1 MKRFF
6 ILILLIVGFTMTQ
19 AKAETTAFDFIF
31 EDIDG
36 EELPLS
42 KFTGKT
48 VMVVNTASYC
58 GFTKQYDALQAV
70 WAKYRDRG
78 LIVLGVPSNDF
89 GQQEPGTEKEIK
101 EFCEVNFNINFP
113 MTQKE
118 VVSGKN
124 AHPFYQW
131 ARKELGFVA
140 APKWNFHKYL
150 IDGNGKL
157 VDWFATTTKPDAP
170 KVIAAIEKS
179 LGR

>member
-19 AKAETTAFDFIF
+19 AKAETTAFDFTF

-36 EELPLS
+36 KELPLS

-118 VVSGKN
+118 VVSGKKCPSILSMG
-124 AHPFYQW
+124 AQGIGLCGCTQMEFSQ
-131 ARKELGFVA
+131 
-140 APKWNFHKYL
+140 
-150 IDGNGKL
+150 ISD
-157 VDWFATTTKPDAP
+157 
-170 KVIAAIEKS
+170 
-179 LGR
+179 